1 MQAAGKAY
9 GIRIVTWHAASRLC
23 FFFIFKMNSIMR
35 EIANATFALLLVG
48 LGIRLKFC
56 LSVNGL
62 IGGAC

>member
-1 MQAAGKAY
+1 MEYALLPGMPPQDF
-9 GIRIVTWHAASRLC
+9 V
-23 FFFIFKMNSIMR
+23 FFIFKMNSIMR